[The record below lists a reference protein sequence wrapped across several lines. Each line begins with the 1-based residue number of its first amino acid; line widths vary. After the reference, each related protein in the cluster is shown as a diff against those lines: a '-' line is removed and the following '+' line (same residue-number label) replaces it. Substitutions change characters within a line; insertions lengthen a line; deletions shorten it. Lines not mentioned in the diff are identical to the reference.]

1 MVNNSWIIRAKDL
14 YPNPKPTSMDD
25 AHHIN
30 EKKVVESLK
39 TGDFEAFDELFWC
52 YHKRLYHF
60 ALSILKNNEDA
71 CDVVQEVFLKVWR
84 NRENIDEHK
93 SFQSF
98 LFTVSY
104 NLIVDITRKKMND
117 RNFRD
122 YLQKNA
128 IDKESQVEK
137 EVEFNELRTIFNNA
151 VEELPLERKKIYKL
165 HRFEDMKYEE
175 IADQLNLSVN
185 TVRSQMYKAISY
197 LRKRIGGH
205 TLAGLL
211 FLSLFVWI
219 VERHE
224 IITLIKR

>member
-1 MVNNSWIIRAKDL
+1 
-14 YPNPKPTSMDD
+14 MDEK
-25 AHHIN
+25 HPIN
-30 EKKVVESLK
+30 EKKIVESLK
-39 TGDFEAFDELFWC
+39 EGDFEAFDRLFWC
-52 YHKRLYHF
+52 YNQRLYHF

-71 CDVVQEVFLKVWR
+71 RDVVQEAFLRIWK
-84 NRENIDEHK
+84 NRENLDEQ
-93 SFQSF
+93 SSLQSF
-98 LFTVSY
+98 LFTISY
-104 NLIVDITRKKMND
+104 NIIVDTMRKKVSD

-211 FLSLFVWI
+211 FLSLFV
-219 VERHE
+219 
-224 IITLIKR
+224 